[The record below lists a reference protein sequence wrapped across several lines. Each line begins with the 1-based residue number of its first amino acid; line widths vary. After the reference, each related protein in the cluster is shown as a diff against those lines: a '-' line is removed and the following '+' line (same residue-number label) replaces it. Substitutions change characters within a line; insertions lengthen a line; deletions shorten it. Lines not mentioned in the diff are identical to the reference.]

1 VAVTVTEQ
9 AQAVVGVPVI
19 LPLDEMVRPMGG
31 PVAPKVSVAP
41 DWVSVAA
48 ICRAVMAVPETLDWV
63 PGLVTAT
70 VLVMVQVKLAVP
82 E

>member
-1 VAVTVTEQ
+1 
-9 AQAVVGVPVI
+9 
-19 LPLDEMVRPMGG
+19 
-31 PVAPKVSVAP
+31 
-41 DWVSVAA
+41 
-48 ICRAVMAVPETLDWV
+48 MAVPETLDWV